1 MLKRKPKTKEE
12 ADNLRMAGV
21 WRVIQDSATAE
32 HGCLLPQGEV
42 TLPIVLSW
50 TREEVLGMLKR
61 SGKILSWA
69 WERGYEDGNNRRY
82 SVRVNTAKL

>member
-1 MLKRKPKTKEE
+1 MKRKPKTKEE
-12 ADNLRMAGV
+12 AEHARMAGV
-21 WRVIQDSATAE
+21 WRVIQDALNAE

-42 TLPIVLSW
+42 TVAVVLSW

-69 WERGYEDGNNRRY
+69 WEKGWENGNERRY
-82 SVRVNTAKL
+82 AVTIDTAKL

>member
-1 MLKRKPKTKEE
+1 MRRKPKSKEE

-21 WRVIQDSATAE
+21 WRVIQDSATAT

-42 TLPIVLSW
+42 VVPVVISW

-69 WERGYEDGNNRRY
+69 WEKGWENGNERRY
-82 SVRVNTAKL
+82 AVTIDTAKL

>member
-1 MLKRKPKTKEE
+1 MARKPKTKEE

-21 WRVIQDSATAE
+21 WRVIQDSAMAT
-32 HGCLLPQGEV
+32 HGCLLPQGELIV
-42 TLPIVLSW
+42 PIVLSW

-69 WERGYEDGNNRRY
+69 WEKGWENGNERRY
-82 SVRVNTAKL
+82 AVTIDTAKL

>member
-1 MLKRKPKTKEE
+1 MKRKVKSKEE
-12 ADNLRMAGV
+12 AEAVRMSAV
-21 WRVIQDSATAE
+21 WRVIQDSATAT

-42 TLPIVLSW
+42 TVGIVLSW

-69 WERGYEDGNNRRY
+69 WEKGWENGNERRY
-82 SVRVNTAKL
+82 AVTIDTAKL

>member
-1 MLKRKPKTKEE
+1 MARRKPKTKEE
-12 ADNLRMAGV
+12 AEAQRMAGV
-21 WRVIQDSATAE
+21 WRVIQDSATAT

-42 TLPIVLSW
+42 TVGIVLSW

-69 WERGYEDGNNRRY
+69 WEKGWENGNERRY
-82 SVRVNTAKL
+82 AVTIDTAKL